1 MQRASKALLTTSD
14 VMPKLTKG
22 NVTPLSGGMATLPAT
37 VTASWHRAPPRPIQ
51 LGNGCR
57 QRRPAR

>member
-1 MQRASKALLTTSD
+1 LTTSD